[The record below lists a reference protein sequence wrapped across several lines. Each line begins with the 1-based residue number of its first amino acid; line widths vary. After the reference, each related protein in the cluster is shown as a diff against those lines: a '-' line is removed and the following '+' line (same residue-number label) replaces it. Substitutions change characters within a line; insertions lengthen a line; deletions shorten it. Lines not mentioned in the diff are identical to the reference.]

1 MPNIDKVKKGLNK
14 LSGELTTVQLK
25 DFDLAQTNYVLQGLM
40 KKLLFTNVFVLL
52 SLSVWNI
59 YKDERL

>member
-1 MPNIDKVKKGLNK
+1 VPNIDKVKKGLNK